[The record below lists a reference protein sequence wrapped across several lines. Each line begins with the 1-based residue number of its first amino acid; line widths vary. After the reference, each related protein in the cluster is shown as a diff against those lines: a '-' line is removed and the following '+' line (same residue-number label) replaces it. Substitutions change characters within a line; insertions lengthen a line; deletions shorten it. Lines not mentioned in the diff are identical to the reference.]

1 MCVCDYVCC
10 VSIQMAHA
18 ALLAFVHYIY
28 QRNLHTSFSYTL
40 THSRI
45 ERNEKSFFLL
55 SSSSIIFI
63 CFQFL
68 PFCFVGPSPLFS
80 VLNSIRICC
89 FFHSFSRTHPVCMR
103 VSVCGLSSYNPPNF
117 PFKLYLLFYNET
129 CHCLFNNSFS
139 VQDARELCLTLIKK
153 NASISKISL
162 CIF

>member
-1 MCVCDYVCC
+1 MQENNKKRH
-10 VSIQMAHA
+10 I
-18 ALLAFVHYIY
+18 
-28 QRNLHTSFSYTL
+28 
-40 THSRI
+40 I

-68 PFCFVGPSPLFS
+68 PFCFVGPSTSFS

-139 VQDARELCLTLIKK
+139 VQDARELCLTLILKK
-153 NASISKISL
+153 CSNFKNFALNILVELRKLATLHVQRNNNING
-162 CIF
+162 CRYPAQTVIQE